1 MEVPKDLRYTIEHE
15 WIRVNG
21 SKAVIGITQFAQD
34 QLGDVVFVEM
44 PAPDSEITKE
54 NTMGV
59 VESVKTVSDLY
70 APASGKVIAVNSE
83 LETQP
88 ELINSEPYGKGWILE
103 LELSDPKELD
113 SLLKLFA
120 QRSLEKPGI
129 VGVQGDRYSSLEKQP
144 KRVV

>member
-1 MEVPKDLRYTIEHE
+1 MEVPKDLRYTMEHE
-15 WIRVNG
+15 WLRVNG

-44 PAPDSEITKE
+44 PAVDSQVTQE

-70 APASGKVIAVNSE
+70 APASGKVIAVNTD

-88 ELINSEPYGKGWILE
+88 ELINSEPFGKGWILE
-103 LELSDPKELD
+103 IELADPKELD
-113 SLLKLFA
+113 SLLTPE
-120 QRSLEKPGI
+120 QYSEQCEKE
-129 VGVQGDRYSSLEKQP
+129 Q
-144 KRVV
+144 

>member
-21 SKAVIGITQFAQD
+21 NKAVIGISHFAQD

-44 PAPDSEITKE
+44 PAPDSKVTKE
-54 NTMGV
+54 NTLGV

-70 APASGKVIAVNSE
+70 APASGKVIAVNTD

-103 LELSDPKELD
+103 IELSDPSELE
-113 SLLKLFA
+113 SLLTPE
-120 QRSLEKPGI
+120 QYSEQCEK
-129 VGVQGDRYSSLEKQP
+129 EH
-144 KRVV
+144 

>member
-44 PAPDSEITKE
+44 PAPDSEISKE

-70 APASGKVIAVNSE
+70 APASGKVIAINSE

-88 ELINSEPYGKGWILE
+88 ELVNSEPYGKGWILE
-103 LELSDPKELD
+103 IELSDPKELD
-113 SLLKLFA
+113 SLLTPE
-120 QRSLEKPGI
+120 QYSEQCEK
-129 VGVQGDRYSSLEKQP
+129 EH
-144 KRVV
+144 

>member
-44 PAPDSEITKE
+44 PAPDSEIIKE

-70 APASGKVIAVNSE
+70 APASGKVVAVNSE

-88 ELINSEPYGKGWILE
+88 ELVNSEPYGKGWILE
-103 LELSDPKELD
+103 IELSDPKELD
-113 SLLKLFA
+113 SLLTPE
-120 QRSLEKPGI
+120 QYSEQCEK
-129 VGVQGDRYSSLEKQP
+129 EH
-144 KRVV
+144 

>member
-1 MEVPKDLRYTIEHE
+1 MEVPKDLRYTMEHE

-44 PAPDSEITKE
+44 PAVDSQVTKE

-70 APASGKVIAVNSE
+70 APASGKVIAVNTD

-88 ELINSEPYGKGWILE
+88 ELINSEPFGKGWILE
-103 LELSDPKELD
+103 IELADPKELD
-113 SLLKLFA
+113 SLLTPE
-120 QRSLEKPGI
+120 QYSEQCEKE
-129 VGVQGDRYSSLEKQP
+129 Q
-144 KRVV
+144 

>member
-21 SKAVIGITQFAQD
+21 SKAVIGITQIAQD

-70 APASGKVIAVNSE
+70 APASGKVVAINSE

-88 ELINSEPYGKGWILE
+88 ELVNSEPYGKGWILE
-103 LELSDPKELD
+103 IELSDPKELD
-113 SLLKLFA
+113 SLLTPE
-120 QRSLEKPGI
+120 QYSEQCEK
-129 VGVQGDRYSSLEKQP
+129 EH
-144 KRVV
+144 

>member
-21 SKAVIGITQFAQD
+21 AKAVIGITQFAQD

-70 APASGKVIAVNSE
+70 APASGKVVAINSE

-88 ELINSEPYGKGWILE
+88 ELVNSEPYGKGWILE
-103 LELSDPKELD
+103 IELSDPKELD
-113 SLLKLFA
+113 SLLTPE
-120 QRSLEKPGI
+120 QYSEQCEK
-129 VGVQGDRYSSLEKQP
+129 EH
-144 KRVV
+144 

>member
-21 SKAVIGITQFAQD
+21 NKAVIGISHFAQD

-44 PAPDSEITKE
+44 PALDSQITRE

-70 APASGKVIAVNSE
+70 APATGKVIAVNTD

-88 ELINSEPYGKGWILE
+88 ELVNSEPYGRGWILE
-103 LELSDPKELD
+103 IELSDPKELER
-113 SLLKLFA
+113 LLTPE
-120 QRSLEKPGI
+120 Q
-129 VGVQGDRYSSLEKQP
+129 YSEQCEQEQ
-144 KRVV
+144 

>member
-21 SKAVIGITQFAQD
+21 NKAVIGISHFAQD

-44 PAPDSEITKE
+44 PAPDSQVTKE
-54 NTMGV
+54 NTLGV

-70 APASGKVIAVNSE
+70 APASGKVIAVNTD

-103 LELSDPKELD
+103 IELSDPSELE
-113 SLLKLFA
+113 SLLTPE
-120 QRSLEKPGI
+120 QYSEQCEK
-129 VGVQGDRYSSLEKQP
+129 EH
-144 KRVV
+144 